1 MAILRIR
8 CAQDV
13 MDSKRYRLSPKFF
26 GNGADLVGF
35 SSPSLL
41 TIGPASTTQWKRYI
55 LILGNQTEIRL
66 NSGKFSPIEAVR
78 GA

>member
-1 MAILRIR
+1 VLKMLWIQQGTDFHLI
-8 CAQDV
+8 
-13 MDSKRYRLSPKFF
+13 FF